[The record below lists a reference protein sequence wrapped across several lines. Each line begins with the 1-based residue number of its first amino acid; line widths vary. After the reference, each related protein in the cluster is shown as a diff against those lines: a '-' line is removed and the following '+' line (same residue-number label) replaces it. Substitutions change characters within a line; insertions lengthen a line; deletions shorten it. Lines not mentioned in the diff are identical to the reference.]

1 MRLSRLMLAA
11 LIPLATCE
19 SLTGILTDPDAP
31 ANLTYQL
38 TPSGDPNAPRAVL
51 LSWDVPRSNNAN
63 AFNIYGRIG
72 GGNWLLRG
80 TTTSN
85 TFHDAGVPDLQYS
98 VASRD
103 VDGNEIA
110 RSNTVTIDLHANVP
124 APTGFTSISLNS
136 AVQLAGS
143 SSAVDALH
151 GDFDHYR
158 VYSTAYDD
166 SRGVCTATWVLEGT
180 TASDGFGVGNLTN
193 GVSRCFAVSTVTHD
207 GHESVWTEARLDTP
221 RFEARNA
228 FVYSSAARRDS
239 SGFLYLEELTRKLG
253 VVASASRTDLD
264 FTIERHSDGT
274 LWFQPA
280 RAGST
285 MALYGNAPVASLTS
299 IDRAPSAGYSSATIQ
314 AVPGFAYV
322 FRVQKA
328 DGVHFAAARVAYVAA
343 DYVVFDWSYQ
353 SGPGNAD
360 LSRVPLPYLRPWP
373 LP

>member
-11 LIPLATCE
+11 LIPLAACE

-38 TPSGDPNAPRAVL
+38 TPSGDPNAPLAVL

-72 GGNWLLRG
+72 GGDWLLRG

-85 TFHDAGVPDLQYS
+85 TFHDAGVPDIQYY

-136 AVQLAGS
+136 AVQLAWS

-180 TASDGFGVGNLTN
+180 TASDGFFVGNLTN

-353 SGPGNAD
+353 SGPGNAE
-360 LSRVPLPYLRPWP
+360 LSRVPLP
-373 LP
+373 